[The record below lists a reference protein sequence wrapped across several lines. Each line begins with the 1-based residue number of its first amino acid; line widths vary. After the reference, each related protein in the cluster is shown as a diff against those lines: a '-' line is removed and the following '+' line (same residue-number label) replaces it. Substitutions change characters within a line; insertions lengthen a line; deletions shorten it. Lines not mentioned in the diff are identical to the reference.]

1 MIDFSAIENIIF
13 VTLCAAGILF
23 SAAVI
28 CVAIKRAKCAVCKF
42 DIAARIVC
50 SLLFAVSIAA
60 FVISILCDLTGSV
73 RISILPVPTLVFGE
87 WSYAMP
93 LPDLVTAF
101 STTLGA
107 QLILALLLT
116 SLIALIVDCVC
127 VGKPKHKKTAASAA
141 PLSGE
146 ERERL
151 EQINKIKALGNVAVK
166 TSRNAA
172 NKNSQNSDDT
182 SKAEKPDKK
191 RDKKRNKK
199 ADKKAVGKSTGL
211 AVSTDTAEPLRD
223 YLTASSGSPEFDTFD
238 ALPETRSVTPSS
250 ETAEDK
256 REDVNLN
263 ANRESVDNNA
273 KDLSYNGT
281 RLDEGAEQAPAYQNT
296 KNDDSAIVDA
306 KDENTIDSADSYQDT
321 KESAQADA
329 QLSAAIGEFDK
340 FANTDVETEASKS
353 ETDNVNDA
361 VPNAVIIDNV
371 DDYAAD
377 ESIDLDDKAL
387 EEYDVEP
394 NRDIYI
400 PKMRTVQ
407 KSAAKPVAKKKPSTA
422 KSGVKSGAKSTGGG
436 KKKSA
441 SKPATTQN
449 KQSGTAAKSQ
459 SKTTQLPLTR
469 RYAIIDRTNAVNM
482 FSRYLKEREEDE
494 KNKIISSINNIEI
507 K

>member
-1 MIDFSAIENIIF
+1 MIDFSAIENTIF

-42 DIAARIVC
+42 DIVARIVC

-73 RISILPVPTLVFGE
+73 RINILPVPTLVFGE

-93 LPDLVTAF
+93 LPDLVSAF
-101 STTLGA
+101 ATTLGA
-107 QLILALLLT
+107 RLILALLLT
-116 SLIALIVDCVC
+116 SLIALVADCVC
-127 VGKPKHKKTAASAA
+127 VGKPKHKNTAASAA
-141 PLSGE
+141 QLSGT

-172 NKNSQNSDDT
+172 NKNAQSGGDASISD
-182 SKAEKPDKK
+182 KVDKK
-191 RDKKRNKK
+191 RDKKHNKK
-199 ADKKAVGKSTGL
+199 ADKKSRGKSTAL
-211 AVSTDTAEPLRD
+211 TVSTDAEEPLRD
-223 YLTASSGSPEFDTFD
+223 YLTASSGNPEFDTFD
-238 ALPETRSVTPSS
+238 ALPETRSVTPPS

-256 REDVNLN
+256 REDSNLN
-263 ANRESVDNNA
+263 ANRESADNNA

-281 RLDEGAEQAPAYQNT
+281 RLDECAEQATAYQNT
-296 KNDDSAIVDA
+296 KNDDAAIVDA
-306 KDENTIDSADSYQDT
+306 KDENVLDATDSPYYDAKDS
-321 KESAQADA
+321 EQADA
-329 QLSAAIGEFDK
+329 QLSAAIGEFDEH
-340 FANTDVETEASKS
+340 ADSYS
-353 ETDNVNDA
+353 ETQADGLEHGTVIDDEQHA
-361 VPNAVIIDNV
+361 AIIDNV
-371 DDYAAD
+371 DNNVAD
-377 ESIDLDDKAL
+377 ESIDLDDTAL

-394 NRDIYI
+394 NRNIYI

-407 KSAAKPVAKKKPSTA
+407 KSATKPVAKKKPSTA
-422 KSGVKSGAKSTGGG
+422 KSGAKSTGGG
-436 KKKSA
+436 KKKPA
-441 SKPATTQN
+441 SKPATTQT

-459 SKTTQLPLTR
+459 SKITQLPLTR